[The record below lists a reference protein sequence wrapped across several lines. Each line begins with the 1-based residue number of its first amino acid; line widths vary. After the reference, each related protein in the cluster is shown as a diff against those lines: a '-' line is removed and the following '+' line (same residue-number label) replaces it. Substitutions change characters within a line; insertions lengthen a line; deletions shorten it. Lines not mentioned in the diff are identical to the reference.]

1 MYKNINKLRGLA
13 NLWINSSRNT
23 LTEENQKNKR
33 NRFLREL
40 KSVYLQLKKSDFG
53 EIDERGSL

>member
-13 NLWINSSRNT
+13 NLWITSSRNT